1 MSELSRQPL
10 AKPQRRPL
18 LRRGLLLA
26 LATVAW
32 NVIEGAIAVSS
43 GLVAGSVALV
53 SFGIDSFIETAS
65 AGSAAWRVSHELQ
78 DKSPEET
85 ERVERLTARIAG
97 TLLLIL
103 AAFIVIEA
111 VRRLLGYGEKAEDST
126 IGIILTA
133 VSLLVMPLLGWGK
146 LRIATALG
154 SRTLRADAYETIT
167 CAWLSLTTLV
177 GLALNSAFGWWWA
190 DPVAALVLVPLVVRE
205 GLEGWRGE
213 CCECAEE

>member
-103 AAFIVIEA
+103 AAFIVI
-111 VRRLLGYGEKAEDST
+111 
-126 IGIILTA
+126 
-133 VSLLVMPLLGWGK
+133 
-146 LRIATALG
+146 
-154 SRTLRADAYETIT
+154 
-167 CAWLSLTTLV
+167 
-177 GLALNSAFGWWWA
+177 
-190 DPVAALVLVPLVVRE
+190 
-205 GLEGWRGE
+205 
-213 CCECAEE
+213 